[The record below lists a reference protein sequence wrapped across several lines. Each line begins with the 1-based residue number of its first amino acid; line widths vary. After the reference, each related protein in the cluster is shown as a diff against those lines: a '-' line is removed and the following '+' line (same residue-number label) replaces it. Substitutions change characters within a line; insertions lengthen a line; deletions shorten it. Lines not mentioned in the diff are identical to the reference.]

1 MLNLSTDCDYE
12 LLASRWLANKHHAVN
27 NIICAAVMRCL
38 WKLRNDI
45 CFHGEM
51 DKREASAGMDSE
63 DAAMLAAHHYPSHFF
78 SDGQNHQ
85 GKQ

>member
-1 MLNLSTDCDYE
+1 M
-12 LLASRWLANKHHAVN
+12 W
-27 NIICAAVMRCL
+27 CL
-38 WKLRNDI
+38 WKLQNGI
-45 CFHGEM
+45 CFQGEM

-63 DAAMLAAHHYPSHFF
+63 DAATLATHHYPSHFF